1 MKRICT
7 KTFCVTSAVVLA
19 VMTCRV
25 LFGTISETAL
35 SDAIP
40 GSCTIFTASYGE
52 KVLFGNNEDFTNP
65 KTYYWVSPSSEGNYG
80 GVYFGFDNFSLQG
93 GINEKGLSFD
103 ANALPKARLN
113 PHPEFPAPP
122 SEWVAETIMKK
133 AATVEEAIEIAGRYK
148 RDNWGIPLKYQIILA
163 DATGDAV
170 VISAGPDGELAFTR
184 KQQGDGYL
192 VSTNFNRA
200 NPENAYSYPCWRY
213 DRTVEMLDKIED
225 EDDLTVDYFK
235 SILDSVHG
243 EGASNN
249 TLYSNIFDLRNGIIY
264 LYHWHQFDEVVT
276 LDVAEQIA
284 RGSLCIRISDLFSQ
298 ETVDKALA
306 EFLGYQGEIIIVR
319 KNFVLAWMVLVACS
333 LVALIWDLIRGSKAS
348 CGIRAVWVLV
358 VALLGPFGLLVYY
371 FSYRQ
376 QQCSAAHESALENQG
391 VGF

>member
-1 MKRICT
+1 MKRIWT

-19 VMTCRV
+19 VMTFGV
-25 LFGTISETAL
+25 LFRTTGETAI
-35 SDAIP
+35 SDFIP

-52 KVLFGNNEDFTNP
+52 KVLFGNNEDYTNP

-80 GVYFGFDNFSLQG
+80 GVYFGFDNLSLQG

-113 PHPEFPAPP
+113 PHPELPAPP

-133 AATVEEAIEIAGRYK
+133 AATVEEAIDIAGRYK

-170 VISAGPDGELAFTR
+170 VISAGTDDELAFTR
-184 KQQGDGYL
+184 KKEGDGYL

-200 NPENAYSYPCWRY
+200 NPKNAYSYPCWRY
-213 DRTVEMLDKIED
+213 DKAVEMLDKIED
-225 EDDLTVDYFK
+225 ENDLMVDYFK
-235 SILDSVHG
+235 SILDAVHG

-264 LYHWHQFDEVVT
+264 LYHWHQYDEVVK
-276 LDVAEQIA
+276 LNVAEQIE
-284 RGSLCIRISDLFSQ
+284 RGFGCQRIADLFSQ
-298 ETVDKALA
+298 QTNDKALA
-306 EFLGYQGEIIIVR
+306 EFLGYKGKIIIVR

-333 LVALIWDLIRGSKAS
+333 VVALIWDLIRGSNAS
-348 CGIRAVWVLV
+348 CGIRAVWILV
-358 VALLGPFGLLVYY
+358 VALFGPFGLLVYY
-371 FSYRQ
+371 FSYRRPQ
-376 QQCSAAHESALENQG
+376 RSTAHESVLESQG
-391 VGF
+391 ASF

>member
-1 MKRICT
+1 M
-7 KTFCVTSAVVLA
+7 TFG
-19 VMTCRV
+19 V
-25 LFGTISETAL
+25 LFRTTGETAI
-35 SDAIP
+35 SDFIP

-52 KVLFGNNEDFTNP
+52 KVLFGNNEDYTNP

-80 GVYFGFDNFSLQG
+80 GVYFGFDNLSLQG

-113 PHPEFPAPP
+113 PHPELPAPP

-133 AATVEEAIEIAGRYK
+133 AATVEEAIDIAGRYK

-170 VISAGPDGELAFTR
+170 VISAGTDDELAFTR
-184 KQQGDGYL
+184 KKEGDGYL

-213 DRTVEMLDKIED
+213 DKAVEMLDKIED
-225 EDDLTVDYFK
+225 ENDLMVDYFK
-235 SILDSVHG
+235 SILDAVHG

-264 LYHWHQFDEVVT
+264 LYHWHQYDEVVK
-276 LDVAEQIA
+276 LNVAEQIE
-284 RGSLCIRISDLFSQ
+284 RGFGCQRIADLFSQ
-298 ETVDKALA
+298 QTNDKALA
-306 EFLGYQGEIIIVR
+306 EFLGYKGKIIIVR

-333 LVALIWDLIRGSKAS
+333 VVALIWDLIRGSKAS
-348 CGIRAVWVLV
+348 CGIRAVWILV
-358 VALLGPFGLLVYY
+358 VALFGPFGLLVYY
-371 FSYRQ
+371 FSYRRPQ
-376 QQCSAAHESALENQG
+376 HSAAHESVLESQG
-391 VGF
+391 ASF